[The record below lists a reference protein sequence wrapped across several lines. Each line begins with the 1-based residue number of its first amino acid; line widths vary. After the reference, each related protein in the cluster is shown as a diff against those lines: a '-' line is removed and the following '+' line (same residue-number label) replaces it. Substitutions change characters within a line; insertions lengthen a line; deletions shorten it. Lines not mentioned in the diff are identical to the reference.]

1 MTLGNSI
8 FMFAGCLVN
17 YSTYHNSSK
26 SFLSFFPR
34 GGCLLGNSKV
44 SFVLTNLFLRLA
56 LSIRTTPKGTG
67 AFLGIQESFVL
78 IVLLII
84 SLLTI
89 IVIPKGTGAFGEL
102 KIGFCKLYYLAYLF

>member
-1 MTLGNSI
+1 MICKGTGDFWKSKY
-8 FMFAGCLVN
+8 CLFQ
-17 YSTYHNSSK
+17 S
-26 SFLSFFPR
+26 
-34 GGCLLGNSKV
+34 
-44 SFVLTNLFLRLA
+44 FLRLA

-67 AFLGIQESFVL
+67 AFLGIQESSVL